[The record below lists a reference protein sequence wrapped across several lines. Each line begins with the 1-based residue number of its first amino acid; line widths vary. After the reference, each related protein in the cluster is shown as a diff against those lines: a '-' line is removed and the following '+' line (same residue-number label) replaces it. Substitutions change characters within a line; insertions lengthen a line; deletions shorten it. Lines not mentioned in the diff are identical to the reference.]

1 MSTSTASHK
10 LSHLPLRPS
19 TLSTL
24 ERRGFV
30 STGELNAS
38 KRNGGMSNLAAE
50 LGCSL
55 AEAAS
60 LMREVDSAVSS
71 VCPTA
76 QHKQSA
82 TALSLISKLKTTNRT
97 IVSFSKSVDSMLGG
111 GIAKGEVTE
120 IVGLP
125 GVGKTQLCMQ
135 LCVDA
140 RLPTAFG
147 GVQGDAVYLDTE
159 GSFSPER
166 CFTMAKALVEHIHGT
181 VKRRNQALPIPDWFR
196 AENILAGI
204 HVYRV
209 HDEASQTA
217 TIYALPAFLKQRAE
231 MGSPV
236 RLVIV
241 DSIAFHYRCTPTSS
255 DYMARTRSL
264 TNIAAFLADLA
275 TQFDVAV
282 VCINQMTTKVEND
295 SSKLVPAL
303 GESWGHA
310 TTTRILLS
318 QAGQDSSIR
327 RCTLVKSPHKA
338 AGSALYQIREAGI
351 RDPIQVTPTAASIT
365 TTADYTAA
373 KRPRVN

>member
-19 TLSTL
+19 TLSTF

-30 STGELNAS
+30 STGELNDS
-38 KRNGGMSNLAAE
+38 KRNGGMSISPPNS
-50 LGCSL
+50 GCSL
-55 AEAAS
+55 GEAAS

-140 RLPTAFG
+140 QRLPTAFG

-166 CFTMAKALVEHIHGT
+166 CFTMAKVRHLFYFKYLVSLYSSSLFIKYVLISYLGT
-181 VKRRNQALPIPDWFR
+181 CGTYSW
-196 AENILAGI
+196 
-204 HVYRV
+204 Y
-209 HDEASQTA
+209 SQT
-217 TIYALPAFLKQRAE
+217 TKQGTAH
-231 MGSPV
+231 S
-236 RLVIV
+236 RLV
-241 DSIAFHYRCTPTSS
+241 SGGKYFGRY
-255 DYMARTRSL
+255 YSL
-264 TNIAAFLADLA
+264 
-275 TQFDVAV
+275 
-282 VCINQMTTKVEND
+282 
-295 SSKLVPAL
+295 
-303 GESWGHA
+303 
-310 TTTRILLS
+310 
-318 QAGQDSSIR
+318 
-327 RCTLVKSPHKA
+327 
-338 AGSALYQIREAGI
+338 
-351 RDPIQVTPTAASIT
+351 
-365 TTADYTAA
+365 
-373 KRPRVN
+373 

>member
-38 KRNGGMSNLAAE
+38 KRTGGMSNLAAE

-82 TALSLISKLKTTNRT
+82 TALSLISKLKSTNRT

-166 CFTMAKALVEHIHGT
+166 CFTMAKVCHLFYFVPCFT
-181 VKRRNQALPIPDWFR
+181 VFLLLIYQLCF
-196 AENILAGI
+196 NILFRHLWNI
-204 HVYRV
+204 FMVQSN
-209 HDEASQTA
+209 DETRHCPFPIGFGRKTFWPVFTS
-217 TIYALPAFLKQRAE
+217 IGFMMKPRRLPPFMHYQHFSNNVLKWE
-231 MGSPV
+231 V
-236 RLVIV
+236 LFV
-241 DSIAFHYRCTPTSS
+241 
-255 DYMARTRSL
+255 
-264 TNIAAFLADLA
+264 
-275 TQFDVAV
+275 
-282 VCINQMTTKVEND
+282 
-295 SSKLVPAL
+295 
-303 GESWGHA
+303 
-310 TTTRILLS
+310 
-318 QAGQDSSIR
+318 
-327 RCTLVKSPHKA
+327 
-338 AGSALYQIREAGI
+338 
-351 RDPIQVTPTAASIT
+351 
-365 TTADYTAA
+365 
-373 KRPRVN
+373 